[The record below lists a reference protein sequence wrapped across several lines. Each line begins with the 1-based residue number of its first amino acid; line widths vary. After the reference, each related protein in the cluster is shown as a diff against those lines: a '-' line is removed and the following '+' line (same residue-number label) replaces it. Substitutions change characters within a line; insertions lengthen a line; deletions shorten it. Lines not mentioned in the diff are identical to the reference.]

1 MEKISQAQKQR
12 EAAQKAALASAKKA
26 ERAALLNQ
34 HHAHRKPP
42 PPQQNGGAAHNPYAG
57 IVGSRI
63 SFPSSS
69 WGTTTVASPA
79 SASTSQNYQQTSIS
93 NSLMT
98 PAMNS
103 TQTSFTKSTLPSNH
117 MLLSVQQF
125 LESQKK
131 GPQQSSWNN
140 NKKILSSNLAAALSI
155 NQVVHIFLTD
165 QKRFQEIFQNTVKA
179 LGQDSSSAR
188 EVNPTNTCPPPSQ
201 TTQPPQDLLRS
212 LMGSNSHATQART
225 TPEGILA
232 MLQRMQSW
240 RNRDGV
246 GNRSSSWW
254 LNRNTNLNVDSCSF
268 CCYDSGPTA
277 DTVSYCRA
285 LNFRFLFREATHSLD
300 SYLIFLNKKKNSMN
314 HSMKMIKSPCRLQRI
329 SNREQTWGPCC
340 LLQSASYGSLRS
352 G

>member
-26 ERAALLNQ
+26 ERAALLNR
-34 HHAHRKPP
+34 HHAHRQPP

-212 LMGSNSHATQART
+212 LMGSNSHATQAPT

-232 MLQRMQSW
+232 MLQRMQS
-240 RNRDGV
+240 
-246 GNRSSSWW
+246 
-254 LNRNTNLNVDSCSF
+254 
-268 CCYDSGPTA
+268 
-277 DTVSYCRA
+277 
-285 LNFRFLFREATHSLD
+285 
-300 SYLIFLNKKKNSMN
+300 
-314 HSMKMIKSPCRLQRI
+314 
-329 SNREQTWGPCC
+329 
-340 LLQSASYGSLRS
+340 
-352 G
+352 